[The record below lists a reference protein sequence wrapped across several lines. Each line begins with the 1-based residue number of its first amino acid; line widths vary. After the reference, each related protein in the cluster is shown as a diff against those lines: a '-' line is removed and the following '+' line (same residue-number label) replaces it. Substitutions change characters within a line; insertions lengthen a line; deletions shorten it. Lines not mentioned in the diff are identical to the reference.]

1 MDTGK
6 KAIRKF
12 GKRVR
17 QARVSCGWSQEE
29 LAFELEVD
37 RSYVSS
43 LERGQRN
50 PTLKTIAKVAEAF
63 QLTISELC
71 LGV

>member
-1 MDTGK
+1 MDIGK
-6 KAIRKF
+6 LAIRKF
-12 GKRVR
+12 GKRVKTLR
-17 QARVSCGWSQEE
+17 LERRWTQDD

-50 PTLKTIAKVAEAF
+50 PTLKTIAKIAQMF
-63 QLTISELC
+63 SLTISELC
-71 LGV
+71 DEV

>member
-6 KAIRKF
+6 LAIRKF
-12 GKRVR
+12 GKRVKELR
-17 QARVSCGWSQEE
+17 IERHWSQEE
-29 LAFELEVD
+29 LAFELDVD

-50 PTLKTIAKVAEAF
+50 PTLKTIARIAKALQTTV
-63 QLTISELC
+63 SELC
-71 LGV
+71 SDF